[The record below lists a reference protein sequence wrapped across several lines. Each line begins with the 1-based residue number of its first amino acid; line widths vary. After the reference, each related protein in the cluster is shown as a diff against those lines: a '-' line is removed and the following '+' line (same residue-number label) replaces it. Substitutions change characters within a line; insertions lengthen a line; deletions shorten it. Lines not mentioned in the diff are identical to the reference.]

1 MKERGGCSERVV
13 ISSQSRKSSKKEQA
27 TAPTKHHDEG
37 HQHEFSFDSSNHTHT
52 QKRKNPLVIPN
63 TMQMIKKKNTAPCK
77 RGDNKQKGESTGRPH
92 PHGTSHHIQRAP
104 HSRKTKER
112 KRNFRCGVKKKAKKK
127 AEFQHVDVH
136 K

>member
-63 TMQMIKKKNTAPCK
+63 TMQMIKKKTQHHAREETTNKKGKARGGHIRTAPVTTYKEHHTPGK
-77 RGDNKQKGESTGRPH
+77 RK
-92 PHGTSHHIQRAP
+92 
-104 HSRKTKER
+104 KE
-112 KRNFRCGVKKKAKKK
+112 K
-127 AEFQHVDVH
+127 EISDVE
-136 K
+136 